1 MDTLIRMIQRRD
13 TAANWSSAN
22 PVLEAGEFGYD
33 TTNKVVKIGDGSTC
47 WNALTAITGS
57 NVAVG
62 NGTITI
68 KQGGVTKGTFTVNQS
83 GNTTVDLEKGGTT
96 AWGDITGKP
105 QIGSGTVTFKD
116 AGGTQFGKVPLNS
129 TNDIEIKFPVS
140 TEYKPGKGIII
151 EEGQIMIDENYI
163 KGLLG

>member
-33 TTNKVVKIGDGSTC
+33 TTNKVVKIGDGSTR

-57 NVAVG
+57 NVTVG

-83 GNTTVDLEKGGTT
+83 GSTTIELEKGGTT

-116 AGGTQFGKVPLNS
+116 AGGTQIGAVPLNS
-129 TNDIEIKFPVS
+129 TEDVEIKFPVS
-140 TEYKPGKGIII
+140 TQYKAGKGIVI
-151 EEGQIMIDENYI
+151 EEGEIKIDENYI
-163 KGLLG
+163 KSLIG

>member
-13 TAANWSSAN
+13 SAANWSSAN

-33 TTNKVVKIGDGSTC
+33 TTNKVIKIGDGSTR

-57 NVAVG
+57 NVTVG

-83 GNTTVDLEKGGTT
+83 GNTTIELAGTT
-96 AWGDITGKP
+96 AVSWKDINDKP

-116 AGGTQFGKVPLNS
+116 NGGTQIGKVPLNS

-140 TEYKPGKGIII
+140 TEYKPGKGIVIKGGEI
-151 EEGQIMIDENYI
+151 SIDDNYI
-163 KGLLG
+163 RSLLG